1 MSIFRAPW
9 EPTVTQHITTRND
22 AIDDGDLLV
31 HDWRSSQLQRLGI
44 SEWLSEVYADL
55 VDWHQVA
62 LLVQRGCPPRL
73 ALRIIS

>member
-1 MSIFRAPW
+1 MSIFQPPR

-22 AIDDGDLLV
+22 AIDDGDVLV

-44 SEWLSEVYADL
+44 SGWLSEAYADL

-62 LLVQRGCPPRL
+62 RLVHRGCPPRL
-73 ALRIIS
+73 ALHIIS